1 MVARRVAEGRYH
13 DMIAWL
19 HEGELLATDFPGY
32 LGSGVLAPPPN
43 GDEFQI
49 IFRFSDEKT
58 LHAWEFSA
66 SRSAWLARG
75 NGLFQQPTEQRVSGI
90 EGWFGNNTAQ
100 RPPRWKQAVAIWLAF
115 FPVSL
120 AFNLLEQAIAT
131 RQPGA
136 ARGGKLPGVQG
147 FLVRETEDDLEFV
160 AIGRWSEH
168 PGAEVAGKVG
178 GEQFAFVQPGNH
190 VVITAFGNAPRDHQ
204 GNGRGRHRV
213 SPGKR
218 AQRVAA
224 TL

>member
-1 MVARRVAEGRYH
+1 MSTHPVTLMVARRVAEGHYQ

-19 HEGELLATDFPGY
+19 HEGEQLATDFPGY

-49 IFRFSDEKT
+49 IFRFVDEKT

-90 EGWFGNNTAQ
+90 EGWFGNSTAQ

-120 AFNLLEQAIAT
+120 AFNLLFGHWLAELSLLPRILLSTLGLTPLMVYFFIPLST
-131 RQPGA
+131 RCLSGW
-136 ARGGKLPGVQG
+136 L
-147 FLVRETEDDLEFV
+147 
-160 AIGRWSEH
+160 
-168 PGAEVAGKVG
+168 
-178 GEQFAFVQPGNH
+178 
-190 VVITAFGNAPRDHQ
+190 NAPAKPART
-204 GNGRGRHRV
+204 
-213 SPGKR
+213 
-218 AQRVAA
+218 AA
-224 TL
+224 PEAGSLESR

>member
-1 MVARRVAEGRYH
+1 MSTPPVTLMVARRVAEGRYH

-120 AFNLLEQAIAT
+120 AFNLLFGHWLAELNLLPRILLSTLGLTPLMVYLFIPLST
-131 RQPGA
+131 RLLANWLNRRPA
-136 ARGGKLPGVQG
+136 AAPAAAA
-147 FLVRETEDDLEFV
+147 DAASLES
-160 AIGRWSEH
+160 R
-168 PGAEVAGKVG
+168 
-178 GEQFAFVQPGNH
+178 
-190 VVITAFGNAPRDHQ
+190 
-204 GNGRGRHRV
+204 
-213 SPGKR
+213 
-218 AQRVAA
+218 
-224 TL
+224 